1 MLGTHT
7 SGIEVSFAS
16 NKGFWILLDEQE
28 LFVAFADF
36 PWFKQATF
44 EDIATIKRPSKNH
57 LYWPALDVDLALESI
72 VNPSKFPLIA
82 KA

>member
-7 SGIEVSFAS
+7 SEIEVSFAS
-16 NKGFWILLDEQE
+16 NKGFWILLDDQE

-44 EDIATIKRPSKNH
+44 DDIATIERPSKNH
-57 LYWPALDVDLALESI
+57 LYWPTLDVDLAVESI
-72 VNPSKFPLIA
+72 INPSQFPLVA
-82 KA
+82 KL

>member
-7 SGIEVSFAS
+7 SGIEVTFAS

-44 EDIATIKRPSKNH
+44 EDIATIERPGKNH

-72 VNPSKFPLIA
+72 INPSQFPLIA